1 VPEGGNVIKVSALYP
16 NAAGGGRP
24 TERSMNRPQVAVG
37 LIAVVLGLD
46 ACGSA
51 PAAPSAPGPTP
62 VTFDV
67 QLVSSA
73 PPAGATLDLASPN
86 DTPVSLSVTF
96 SVTVPPSQPGNYF
109 WTTAV
114 QAPQPPGTGFVV
126 PVVTTSPLQPVTL
139 VAGTQSITMQAF
151 HTTNAVCY
159 TANDRPAMSTS
170 LDIEIKTL
178 ASFGATPFFGKKFP
192 ATFALRCR

>member
-1 VPEGGNVIKVSALYP
+1 
-16 NAAGGGRP
+16 
-24 TERSMNRPQVAVG
+24 MNRPRVAVG
-37 LIAVVLGLD
+37 LIVVVLGAVLGLD
-46 ACGSA
+46 ACGAA
-51 PAAPSAPGPTP
+51 PAAPSAPVPSP
-62 VTFDV
+62 PSFDV

-73 PPAGATLDLASPN
+73 PPAGATLELASPN

-96 SVTVPPSQPGNYF
+96 AVTVPPSQAGNYF

-126 PVVTTSPLQPVTL
+126 PVVTTSPFQPVTL
-139 VAGTQSITMQAF
+139 VAGAQNITMQTF

-159 TANDRPAMSTS
+159 TVNEMPAMSTS

-178 ASFGATPFFGKKFP
+178 ASFGAAAFFGKKFP
-192 ATFALRCR
+192 ATFALRCRRG

>member
-1 VPEGGNVIKVSALYP
+1 MIER
-16 NAAGGGRP
+16 AGGGTTPGGARGRKRDQG
-24 TERSMNRPQVAVG
+24 ER
-37 LIAVVLGLD
+37 VV
-46 ACGSA
+46 SERRRRR
-51 PAAPSAPGPTP
+51 AADGEEH
-62 VTFDV
+62 
-67 QLVSSA
+67 
-73 PPAGATLDLASPN
+73 
-86 DTPVSLSVTF
+86 
-96 SVTVPPSQPGNYF
+96 
-109 WTTAV
+109 
-114 QAPQPPGTGFVV
+114 GTGFVV

-159 TANDRPAMSTS
+159 AANDRPAMSTS

>member
-1 VPEGGNVIKVSALYP
+1 
-16 NAAGGGRP
+16 
-24 TERSMNRPQVAVG
+24 MNRPRVAVG
-37 LIAVVLGLD
+37 LIVVVLGLD

-51 PAAPSAPGPTP
+51 PAAPSAPVVSPP
-62 VTFDV
+62 TFDV

-86 DTPVSLSVTF
+86 NTPVSLSVSF
-96 SVTVPPSQPGNYF
+96 SVTVPPSQAGNYF

-114 QAPQPPGTGFVV
+114 QAAQPPGTGFVV
-126 PVVTTSPLQPVTL
+126 PVVTTSPFQPVTL
-139 VAGTQSITMQAF
+139 VAGTQNITMQAF

-159 TANDRPAMSTS
+159 TANDMPGVSTS

-178 ASFGATPFFGKKFP
+178 ASFGATPFFGKKFG
-192 ATFALRCR
+192 ASFGLRCR